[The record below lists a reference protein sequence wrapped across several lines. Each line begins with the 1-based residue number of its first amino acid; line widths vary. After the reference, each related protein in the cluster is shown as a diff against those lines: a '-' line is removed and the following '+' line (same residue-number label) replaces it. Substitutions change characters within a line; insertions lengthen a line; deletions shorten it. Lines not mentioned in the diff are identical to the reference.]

1 MLNKVMLIGNVGRDP
16 EVRYLD
22 NGVAKAT
29 FSLATSETYKNKDG
43 SKTTQTEWHNIVL
56 WRALAE
62 IAEKYIKK
70 GDRLYIEGKI
80 HTRSYD
86 DKDGQK
92 KFITEITGDGLQML
106 GGRPKGES
114 GESVSLPDSV
124 TEEPLVAN
132 EGDDL
137 PF

>member
-22 NGVAKAT
+22 SGVAKAT

-43 SKTTQTEWHNIVL
+43 TKTTQTEWHNIVL
-56 WRALAE
+56 WRSLAE
-62 IAEKYIKK
+62 IAEKYVKK

-80 HTRSYD
+80 HSRSYD

-92 KFITEITGDGLQML
+92 KSITEIVGEVLQML
-106 GGRPKGES
+106 GGRPKSETGEN
-114 GESVSLPDSV
+114 VSLPESV
-124 TEEPLVAN
+124 AEEPLATAN
-132 EGDDL
+132 GDDL